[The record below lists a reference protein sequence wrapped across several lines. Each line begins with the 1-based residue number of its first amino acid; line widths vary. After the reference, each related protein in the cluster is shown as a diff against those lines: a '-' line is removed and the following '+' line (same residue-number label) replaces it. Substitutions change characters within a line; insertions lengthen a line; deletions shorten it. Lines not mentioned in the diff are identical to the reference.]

1 LIDQIQPKLLSD
13 VDLFVAL
20 CNAPG
25 DAECY
30 SEFVKRFLPDIKEEC
45 KRKCQIKKLDP
56 HVGVEIAHKTLENA
70 RRSGTFEERKNA
82 KDPRKTILVYL
93 FQIATNLFNDHY
105 RRTQREHQL
114 QTIHRRTYF
123 RDLIET
129 DQYEDDPEKLQKI
142 KDHAVYIFDRLNKK
156 ERAVVLKDIEY
167 KKHYRYLPDEVSEEL
182 AEELGVQKAT
192 IRKIRERA
200 IEKVKKAIDEINQL

>member
-1 LIDQIQPKLLSD
+1 LIDQTQPKLLSD

-20 CNAPG
+20 CNEPS
-25 DAECY
+25 DDECY
-30 SEFVKRFLPDIKEEC
+30 SEFVRRFLPNVMDEC
-45 KRKCQIKKLDP
+45 KRKCQVKKLDP
-56 HVGVEIAHKTLENA
+56 HVGQEIAHKTLENA
-70 RRSGTFEERKNA
+70 RRSGTFEERKDA

-105 RRTQREHQL
+105 RRKQRELQL
-114 QTIHRRTYF
+114 QTLHRRTYF

-129 DQYEDDPEKLQKI
+129 DQYENDPEKLQKI
-142 KDHAVYIFDRLNKK
+142 TDHAAYIFNQLNKK
-156 ERAVVLKDIEY
+156 EKAVVLKDIEY
-167 KKHYRYLPDEVSEEL
+167 KKHYRYLPDEVTGEL

-200 IEKVKKAIDEINQL
+200 SEKIKKAINEINQL